1 VKLFRRRRLPAE
13 KRPPMEPDER
23 MVAWAGATDDEVV
36 VVTNLGVWLPDPAGP
51 PGRLGWHEIHK
62 ATWSGRQL
70 ALVASREVGA
80 GEGYTIVADQPAIV
94 HTLLDP
100 DNVPLQ
106 VRVRVTRSIAYTQM
120 HPLPDSGAVR
130 VVARRVPGVD
140 GLTWTVRYEDGA
152 DPTDERIRAA
162 TDDVVAYGKASVEG
176 ARP

>member
-1 VKLFRRRRLPAE
+1 
-13 KRPPMEPDER
+13 MEPDER
-23 MVAWAGATDDEVV
+23 IVAWAGATDGEVV
-36 VVTNLGVWLPDPAGP
+36 VVTNLGVWLPAPA
-51 PGRLGWHEIHK
+51 GRLGWHEIHK

-106 VRVRVTRSIAYTQM
+106 VRVRVTRSIAYTQV
-120 HPLPDSGAVR
+120 HPLPDGGAVR

-140 GLTWTVRYEDGA
+140 GLTWTVRYEDDA
-152 DPTDERIRAA
+152 DPTDERIRAV
-162 TDDVVAYGKASVEG
+162 TDDVVAYGKASVSREPVRKRV
-176 ARP
+176 ADM